1 MGMTPEELLARV
13 QRRFMALLGIS
24 GAAERQW
31 VRLSAE
37 AAPAKDGEVL
47 LYGPIVDDLEAEC
60 MNELTEYDTMV
71 SAQIVRARLN
81 EIEGDVTVRI
91 NTPGGSWFEAA
102 AIHSALVER
111 RNAGDDV
118 RVAID
123 GLAASAGS
131 LVMLAASNIQIA
143 AMGSIVIHKA
153 WAASIGNADD
163 YRKAAGE
170 MDRHDAVQAAEL
182 AKRLGDD
189 VDVMALLK
197 AETWYTSTEAVEAGL
212 ADSKI
217 EIKEPKKKAQTNAA
231 RNARFRAML
240 AMEAS

>member
-1 MGMTPEELLARV
+1 MTPEQLRARV

-47 LYGPIVDDLEAEC
+47 IYGPIVDDLEAEC
-60 MNELTEYDTMV
+60 MNEFTEYDTMV

-102 AIHSALVER
+102 SMHAALVER
-111 RNAGDDV
+111 RRAGDDV

-143 AMGSIVIHKA
+143 ALGSIVIHKA

-182 AKRLGDD
+182 AKRLGD

-212 ADSKI
+212 ADEKI